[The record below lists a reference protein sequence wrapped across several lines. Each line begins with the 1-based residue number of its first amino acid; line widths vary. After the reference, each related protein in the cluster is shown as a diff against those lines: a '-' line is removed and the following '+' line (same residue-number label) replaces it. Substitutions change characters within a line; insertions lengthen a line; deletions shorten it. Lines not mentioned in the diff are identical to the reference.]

1 VSFILA
7 QNQTAQWEAYIE
19 RCNNDTSCSE
29 IIESDSTVFNFYMDW
44 INCQDTWLNTTQIQA
59 WAKVLLRD
67 YQIEERRFRYK
78 DAYYHDFEHKAF
90 TDMGDKC
97 STM

>member
-1 VSFILA
+1 MDWINC
-7 QNQTAQWEAYIE
+7 Q
-19 RCNNDTSCSE
+19 DTWLNTTQ
-29 IIESDSTVFNFYMDW
+29 IQAWAKVLFNFYMDW